1 MSGFMGAIEG
11 IVGGMDGG
19 LGGGDFLS
27 ELMDAFEGSAAQN
40 GGSGNGTMNEVGQI
54 ASDVLPLVAAFL

>member
-11 IVGGMDGG
+11 IVGGMEGG
-19 LGGGDFLS
+19 MGGGDFLS
-27 ELMDAFEGSAAQN
+27 ELMDAFEGAGAQGG
-40 GGSGNGTMNEVGQI
+40 GGSNGTASEMGQI

>member
-1 MSGFMGAIEG
+1 MGAIEG

-27 ELMDAFEGSAAQN
+27 ELMNAFEGSAVQN
-40 GGSGNGTMNEVGQI
+40 GGNSGNGTMNEMGQV